1 MRIYSKISPKISAFI
16 MLLSFLGIYLI
27 NITCTINKCIEWCE
41 DTCENHHS
49 NIESHEHHSENI
61 TNNND
66 KKSHHKN
73 HDDKEHD
80 DGCCK
85 DIATIFFA
93 SVQSPTQQI
102 QFDFTPMQPCVLYYF
117 MCVDYTIYFMVT
129 FFTET
134 RPPPIHWIK
143 FPDIR
148 IFIQS
153 FQI

>member
-1 MRIYSKISPKISAFI
+1 

-27 NITCTINKCIEWCE
+27 NITCTINNCIEWCE

-49 NIESHEHHSENI
+49 NIRSHEHHSENTESHEHHSENI
-61 TNNND
+61 TNHND
-66 KKSHHKN
+66 KKSHHN
-73 HDDKEHD
+73 DDEKDD

-85 DIATIFFA
+85 DVATIFFA

-102 QFDFTPMQPCVLYYF
+102 GFDFTPMQLCVLYHF
-117 MCVDYTIYFMVT
+117 ISVDYTIYFMVT

-134 RPPPIHWIK
+134 RPPPIYLVK